1 MGLETLD
8 IGPDGPKHLGILTAL
23 ALFIGV
29 TALYLTIPYV
39 CIFHFAPML
48 IVGIEILLGF
58 GMTTMVAN
66 ILLLRS
72 HYRNLLPPRDPPKA
86 YVVLAYVV
94 LSLLLV
100 FAVYLPL
107 FIMFGVENFC

>member
-1 MGLETLD
+1 MGLEIPD
-8 IGPDGPKHLGILTAL
+8 IGADGPKNLGILTAL

-39 CIFHFAPML
+39 CIFHFAPVL

-58 GMTTMVAN
+58 GMATMVAC

-72 HYRNLLPPRDPPKA
+72 HYRNLHPPCDPPKA
-86 YVVLAYVV
+86 YVVSAYAV
-94 LSLLLV
+94 LILLLV

-107 FIMFGVENFC
+107 FIMFGVANLC